1 MAAIPLKHDDV
12 YYPESDGEPMAETEL
27 HRVVMTDLINGLRRR
42 YASAPDVYV
51 NGNMFF
57 YDVQG
62 NPRSSFSPDVF
73 LVKGVSKEIRRVY
86 KIWEEGEVPCFI
98 VEVTSDKTRK
108 EDTGS
113 KKARYERLGCEEYFH
128 FDPYGDY
135 LDPRLQ
141 GYRLESGRY
150 QPLAAS
156 PDGSLFSRTTG
167 LILRVERS
175 RLRLVDAATG
185 EELPWD
191 EELGAR
197 LDQEREEAARAK
209 ERAAREAEAR
219 HAAEARAA
227 REAEARRAA
236 EDEIARLRRELE
248 ERNRG

>member
-1 MAAIPLKHDDV
+1 MAVIPLKHDDV

-42 YASAPDVYV
+42 YASSPDVYI

-73 LVKGVSKEIRRVY
+73 VVKGIPKEMRRIY

-98 VEVTSDKTRK
+98 VEVTSNKTRK
-108 EDTGS
+108 EDTDS
-113 KKARYERLGCEEYFH
+113 MKPRYERLGCEEYFL

-135 LDPRLQ
+135 LAPRLQ
-141 GYRLESGRY
+141 GYLLENGRY
-150 QPLAAS
+150 HPLAAN

-167 LILRVERS
+167 LLLRIEGN

-185 EELPWD
+185 EEILWD
-191 EELGAR
+191 EEIEPR
-197 LDQEREEAARAK
+197 LM
-209 ERAAREAEAR
+209 ERAAQAE
-219 HAAEARAA
+219 
-227 REAEARRAA
+227 RRAA
-236 EDEIARLRRELE
+236 QAEEELLRLRRELE
-248 ERNRG
+248 ERKRGAQ